1 MANCAHARVFA
12 AQEPSTLMA
21 TTAGMLAEVPL
32 FSLMDEEER
41 HALAERMD
49 ERSVSKGE
57 TIFSH
62 GDAGDS
68 LMVVS
73 RGKVQIYVENT
84 EGVKII
90 LGEIDPGEIVGEV
103 SLFDPGA
110 RSATAVAVEDT
121 ELLILEHDEL
131 WNVLQRKPHMAIDM
145 LAVMGKRLRSTDE
158 LLRTQVARNL
168 NEEEDERMTFGERIA
183 DKVASF
189 GGSWTFIITFGVIL
203 LSWVATNTAAL
214 HDKGWDPYP
223 YILLNLV
230 LSMLAALQ
238 APVIMMSQNRQ
249 SQKDRLKA
257 DLDYQINLKA
267 ELEVAQLH
275 NKVDKLYE
283 ASQAHFAKVDK
294 DKRTQ
299 EKSASSAAN

>member
-1 MANCAHARVFA
+1 MATTQPATAPSAPPPLRRFLPNNPQPMANCAHARVFA

-73 RGKVQIYVENT
+73 SGKVQVYVENT

-90 LGEIDPGEIVGEV
+90 LGEIEAGEIVGEV

-131 WNVLQRKPHMAIDM
+131 WNVMQKKPHMALDM
-145 LAVMGKRLRSTDE
+145 LAVMGRRLRATDE

-168 NEEEDERMTFGERIA
+168 NEEEEDRLTFGQRIA
-183 DKVASF
+183 
-189 GGSWTFIITFGVIL
+189 
-203 LSWVATNTAAL
+203 
-214 HDKGWDPYP
+214 
-223 YILLNLV
+223 
-230 LSMLAALQ
+230 
-238 APVIMMSQNRQ
+238 
-249 SQKDRLKA
+249 
-257 DLDYQINLKA
+257 
-267 ELEVAQLH
+267 
-275 NKVDKLYE
+275 
-283 ASQAHFAKVDK
+283 
-294 DKRTQ
+294 
-299 EKSASSAAN
+299 